1 MENSRHG
8 SLPRAQ
14 SLPTGSGMAA
24 GVGLVPIQ
32 VQGMAGD
39 PVQVC
44 QPTHPSVLQASIQD
58 ISRSYSPDVMVDFL
72 SAVNGGWSAWNAVTT
87 CFRQSSGAYTFYR
100 VRRCDNPLPKYGGT
114 CPGSSFES
122 VPCQSGLNF

>member
-1 MENSRHG
+1 MGRCHVHKVFQREVVWPQESDLH
-8 SLPRAQ
+8 Q
-14 SLPTGSGMAA
+14 SKSKEWREIMFRFVSPH
-24 GVGLVPIQ
+24 IQ
-32 VQGMAGD
+32 LSCR
-39 PVQVC
+39 QVFN
-44 QPTHPSVLQASIQD
+44 TFQD
-58 ISRSYSPDVMVDFL
+58 HIHQMVMVDFL